1 MPRADTEEMD
11 KAGECQTAEWLHGVE
26 SLPETD
32 FFGLHTAVSELLWE
46 STEHRSVLPVL
57 RSHRAREELK
67 NIVSSARGRKEP
79 AGQHAQA
86 GQFPRNTKIS
96 PKNNQR

>member
-1 MPRADTEEMD
+1 MPRADTEGMD
-11 KAGECQTAEWLHGVE
+11 KAGERQTAEWLRGAE

-32 FFGLHTAVSELLWE
+32 FFGFHTAVSELLWE
-46 STEHRSVLPVL
+46 STERCSALPVL
-57 RSHRAREELK
+57 RRHRAHGELK
-67 NIVSSARGRKEP
+67 NIVSSPRGRKEP